1 MNFPTHYVFTMKS
14 ADRDAGDRDAADRDA
29 GEKSLRSTFRVPGR
43 AYNEMTKK
51 KRSFNDIG
59 SSREGVTEKFV
70 YYFSGSGKGLTM
82 K

>member
-1 MNFPTHYVFTMKS
+1 MT
-14 ADRDAGDRDAADRDA
+14 
-29 GEKSLRSTFRVPGR
+29 EKFVYYFSGSRKG
-43 AYNEMTKK
+43 AYNEMTYKK
-51 KRSFNDIG
+51 KRSFNNIG